1 MTNYIYTAGRRRRDP
16 EVTERN
22 KFVYFLTRSV
32 TFNKLLSTTIPIK
45 FPIIS
50 IKRIYIIILIKN
62 INEIYFMK
70 QNREMFK

>member
-1 MTNYIYTAGRRRRDP
+1 MVPWDYCGVTNYIYTAGKRR
-16 EVTERN
+16 RN

-62 INEIYFMK
+62 
-70 QNREMFK
+70 